1 MEDLHEAMEFPVIVL
16 TLKWADLLLET
27 EVVNGNRKVY
37 ETEAE
42 NPD

>member
-1 MEDLHEAMEFPVIVL
+1 
-16 TLKWADLLLET
+16 LKWADLLLET

-42 NPD
+42 NPDWVQCEVIQIRKH